1 MIVFVN
7 VKGEID
13 IFTLIGVFKN
23 EASLDVMVDLKGI
36 TSLAT
41 TKVSK
46 EINVYNILWWIVTYR
61 LRELHY

>member
-7 VKGEID
+7 VRGEID

>member
-1 MIVFVN
+1 VFVN
-7 VKGEID
+7 VRGEID